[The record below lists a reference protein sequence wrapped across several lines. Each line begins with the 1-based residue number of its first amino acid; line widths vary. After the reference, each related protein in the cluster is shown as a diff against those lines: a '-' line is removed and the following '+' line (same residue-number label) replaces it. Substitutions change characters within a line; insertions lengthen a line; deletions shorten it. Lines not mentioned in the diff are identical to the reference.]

1 MPDLWISF
9 IVDIAIGGT
18 TMSDIL
24 AKVQLLLLLLQYS
37 IFYLEFLLRSVA
49 LETLFTPEP
58 AFRDHR
64 KSPKRRLHYT
74 FIIDPCP
81 LYEMSYSR
89 ESLEEL
95 GHEAH
100 LPYYEQALST
110 TNGHW
115 SRHFSSG

>member
-1 MPDLWISF
+1 MILSF
-9 IVDIAIGGT
+9 P
-18 TMSDIL
+18 
-24 AKVQLLLLLLQYS
+24 LLLLLLLLFAVLY
-37 IFYLEFLLRSVA
+37 IYLEFLLRSVA

-89 ESLEEL
+89 ESLGEL

-100 LPYYEQALST
+100 EQALST

-115 SRHFSSG
+115 SRQFSSGYVSS